1 MTFTIQYPPS
11 LKGYSLN
18 DIYSGK
24 HWTKRKKDSEYWH
37 LIVHSELNKQGIKKQ
52 IFKKPV
58 AITFSWNDRLDIDN
72 HAYIGKMI
80 VDALK
85 DYLIVDDTRKY
96 FVKVAHQFHNGKY
109 ILVEVKEV

>member
-1 MTFTIQYPPS
+1 MKFVIQYPPS

-24 HWTKRKKDSEYWH
+24 HWAKRKKDSEYWH
-37 LIVHSELNKQGIKKQ
+37 LLVHSALNKQGIKKQ
-52 IFKKPV
+52 IFQNPV
-58 AITFSWNDRLDIDN
+58 SITFSWNDRLDIDN

-85 DYLIVDDTRKY
+85 GYLIADDTRKY
-96 FVKVAHQFHNGKY
+96 YKKLTHQFHSEK
-109 ILVEVKEV
+109 IIKVEVKEV